1 MIDSDDSLPRIG
13 IDVTPAVTQ
22 GGGIGRYTRELVR
35 ALVKTPGK
43 IDRDYVLFSAKQ
55 PEDLPVPDP
64 VPSGQNVTYLQAP
77 LSPKWLYRL
86 WYRLNVPAPVQLITG
101 QLDLFYSPDF
111 VLPPVSGEIPTL
123 LTVHDLSFVH
133 FPDAFPP
140 ALVRYLNR
148 VVPSSIYRASH
159 ILADSKTTKDDLVS
173 IWSVPPQ
180 KITVL
185 YSGVSQAFRPV
196 TGKERIKKVRKKY
209 SLGDWPFVISV
220 GTLQPRKNYELLIRA
235 FKPVAEKSPL
245 RLLIAGGKGWLFE
258 QMLAE
263 VEAQGLG
270 NRVIFL
276 GFVDDSD
283 LPALYSEATLF
294 LFASLYEGFGLP
306 LLEAMACG
314 VPVITSNASSLPEV
328 AGDAAVQLPP
338 DNQTLWTSTMLDLL
352 EDASLRTELV
362 AAGFRQARQFTWS
375 KSARQLLSIMDRMLD
390 I

>member
-1 MIDSDDSLPRIG
+1 MSASDDNISRIG

-55 PEDLPVPDP
+55 PKDLPVPDP
-64 VPSGQNVTYLQAP
+64 VPSGENITYRQAP
-77 LSPKWLYRL
+77 LNHKWLYRL
-86 WYRLNVPAPVQLITG
+86 WYRFKVPAPVQLFTG

-111 VLPPVSGEIPTL
+111 VLPPVRDDIPTL

-133 FPDAFPP
+133 FPEAFTP
-140 ALVRYLNR
+140 ALVRYLNQ
-148 VVPSSIYRASH
+148 VVPSSISRSSH
-159 ILADSKTTKDDLVS
+159 VLADSQATKDDLVD
-173 IWSVPPQ
+173 IWSVPPH

-196 TGKERIKKVRKKY
+196 TGKDHINNVRKKY
-209 SLGDWPFVISV
+209 GLGDWPYVMSV
-220 GTLQPRKNYELLIRA
+220 GTLQPRKNYEMLIKA
-235 FKPVAEKSPL
+235 FQPVAEKSAL
-245 RLLIAGGKGWLFE
+245 CLLIAGGKGWMFE
-258 QMLAE
+258 RMLAE

-270 NRVIFL
+270 DRVFFL
-276 GFVDDSD
+276 GFVDDDD

-314 VPVITSNASSLPEV
+314 VPVMTSNASSLPEV
-328 AGDAAVQLPP
+328 AGSAAVQLPP
-338 DNQTLWTSTMLDLL
+338 DNPNLWTSTMLDLL
-352 EDASLRTELV
+352 EDASWRTELV
-362 AAGFRQARQFTWS
+362 ASGFRQVRQFTWS
-375 KSARQLLSIMDRMLD
+375 KSAQQLLSIIDRMLD
-390 I
+390 N